1 MKTVLVTGCAGF
13 VGSFTAKKFLE
24 SGFNVIGFDS
34 KSNYYSI
41 DLKNY
46 RLNHL
51 LQNKNFQ
58 FFEGNICDV
67 GLLNKVFA
75 KNEINTVV
83 HLAAQAGVRLKLNQ
97 SSQYVDSNIQG
108 FLNIINLSLNFKVQ
122 KFLYASS
129 SSVYGDG
136 AVIPY
141 TESELNLKPTS
152 IYGISKLANEKISLM
167 LSKNSFMKFRGM
179 RFFTVYGPE
188 GRPDMAYFKLIAS
201 ALTGIK
207 FNLYGD
213 GTVKRDFTFID
224 DIIESMF
231 LLESELDKREN
242 GFNDVVN
249 IGGGNP
255 ISIAHLIEE
264 VEDITKCKIL
274 LNRYP
279 ANEMDVKETCADFT
293 YLSSLIQ
300 RKPSVVFRDGLARTV
315 DWASNDSVRP
325 KIKDWAESV

>member
-1 MKTVLVTGCAGF
+1 MRTILVTGCAGF

-24 SGFNVIGFDS
+24 SGFNVIGLDS

-51 LQNKNFQ
+51 LQDKKFH
-58 FFEGNICDV
+58 FFEGDICDV
-67 GLLNKVFA
+67 GFLTNVFA
-75 KNEINTVV
+75 NNEINTVV
-83 HLAAQAGVRLKLNQ
+83 HLAAQAGVRLKPNQ

-108 FLNIINLSLNFKVQ
+108 FLNIINLSLEFKIQ

-141 TESELNLKPTS
+141 SESELNLRPTS
-152 IYGISKLANEKISLM
+152 IYGISKLTNEKISLI
-167 LSKNSFMKFRGM
+167 LSKNSFMKLRGM

-224 DIIESMF
+224 DIIESIF
-231 LLESELDKREN
+231 LLESELDKREI

-255 ISIAHLIEE
+255 ISISHLIEE
-264 VEDITKCKIL
+264 VEDITKCKIS

-293 YLSSLIQ
+293 YLNSLIQ
-300 RKPSVVFRDGLARTV
+300 QKPSVVFQDGLARTV
-315 DWASNDSVRP
+315 DWASNDLVKP

>member
-1 MKTVLVTGCAGF
+1 MRTILVTGCAGF

-24 SGFNVIGFDS
+24 SGFNVIGLDS

-51 LQNKNFQ
+51 LQDKKFQ
-58 FFEGNICDV
+58 FFEGNICDL
-67 GLLNKVFA
+67 GFLNSVFA
-75 KNEINTVV
+75 KNEISTVV
-83 HLAAQAGVRLKLNQ
+83 HLAAQAGVRLQINQ
-97 SSQYVDSNIQG
+97 SSQYIDSNIQG
-108 FLNIINLSLNFKVQ
+108 FLNIINLSLEFKVQ

-152 IYGISKLANEKISLM
+152 IYGISKLTNEKISLM

-201 ALTGIK
+201 ALTGTR

-213 GTVKRDFTFID
+213 GTVKRDFTFIN
-224 DIIESMF
+224 DIIESIF
-231 LLESELDKREN
+231 LLESELDKREI

-255 ISIAHLIEE
+255 ISIAHLIKE

-274 LNRYP
+274 LNKYP

-300 RKPSVVFRDGLARTV
+300 QKPSVAFKDGLARTV
-315 DWASNDSVRP
+315 DWASNDLVKH
-325 KIKDWAESV
+325 KIKNWAESV